1 MRPVSLLLLA
11 LFPAAVCAAA
21 GSPLL
26 IDEPSQD
33 RWMYPSNST
42 PGFRS
47 QASTFSALPGS
58 AGLDDR
64 WGFFLFAFDTGNVL
78 PPGLPPDAYR
88 IRSVKIT
95 ATIGQDRLFA
105 YDPTHD
111 SWQTYGTPST
121 PASIV
126 DDDAGR
132 PLELHGAGFRNT
144 WTPST
149 FLETS
154 PYGSSIPG
162 TRNAFPLG
170 FDAAGISRDV
180 SNSVTQKFESD
191 PWALGRTQ
199 ALQAGDLV
207 PVDTVIDFKL
217 DMGKPGVSTYL
228 QEGLAAGRIWFSL
241 TSLHPATQQ
250 AGEFVAWYTKD
261 DLYHQLFGGL
271 APTLEID
278 VELAVPLMISNLN
291 GEVSLSWPEYAGFT
305 HSLQACSNPTNNS
318 WIAVHAHAAT
328 VDGIGGFSE
337 NISSAAR
344 FYRLALTRTP

>member
-1 MRPVSLLLLA
+1 MRTHLLLLLA
-11 LFPAAVCAAA
+11 LFSAAVRTAE
-21 GSPLL
+21 GNTLL
-26 IDEPSQD
+26 IGEPSQD

-64 WGFFLFAFDTGNVL
+64 WGFFLFAFDTGNVI
-78 PPGLPPDAYR
+78 PPGLPPDTYR

-111 SWQTYGTPST
+111 SWQTYGTPSA
-121 PASIV
+121 PASMV

-132 PLELHGAGFRNT
+132 PLELHGAGFRNP
-144 WTPST
+144 WTAST

-170 FDAAGISRDV
+170 FDAAGNSRDV
-180 SNSVTQKFESD
+180 SNSVTQQFESD
-191 PWALGRTQ
+191 PWSLGKTQ
-199 ALQAGDLV
+199 NLQAGDLV
-207 PVDTVIDFKL
+207 PVDTVYDFEL
-217 DMGKPGVSTYL
+217 DLGKPGVITYL
-228 QEGLAAGRIWFSL
+228 QAGLAAGRIWFSL

-261 DLYHQLFGGL
+261 DVYHQLFGGL

-278 VELAVPLMISNLN
+278 VELAVPLMISTSN
-291 GEVSLSWPEYAGFT
+291 GQVSLSWSEYAGFT
-305 HSLQACSNPTNNS
+305 HSLQACSDPTNDS
-318 WIAVHAHAAT
+318 WVPVHYHAAT
-328 VDGIGGFSE
+328 VDGTGGFSE
-337 NISSAAR
+337 NSSSAAR